1 MRRCGQG
8 SGWGF
13 QRAGSWVH
21 DSQPS
26 RCRRKRYPHGCAE
39 TYRLIRRHL
48 LTCCGLDRRAVT
60 FMGYWRQG
68 RALD

>member
-1 MRRCGQG
+1 M
-8 SGWGF
+8 
-13 QRAGSWVH
+13 H